1 MIQSTAATAN
11 STAPGTE
18 VRQKRLKESCQDF
31 EAVLIGF
38 LLKSMRENVLKSDE
52 TDSASELYESMMDEA
67 VARQMSRQEQLGL
80 SQTICKALSPKA
92 ESEPGKNRRQ
102 LLDGRVPVCGKP

>member
-1 MIQSTAATAN
+1 MIESSSATAN
-11 STAPGTE
+11 ATASGSE

-38 LLKSMRENVLKSDE
+38 LFKSMRENVLKSDE

-67 VARQMSRQEQLGL
+67 VAKQMSRQEQLGL
-80 SQTICKALSPKA
+80 SQTLYQTLAPRTENK
-92 ESEPGKNRRQ
+92 PGKS
-102 LLDGRVPVCGKP
+102 